1 MQVRKPQLEPDMKQQ
16 TGFKL
21 GKEYLFFQVEFLQA
35 PDSGGWGVILT
46 YSFLSDNPR
55 KDMEF

>member
-1 MQVRKPQLEPDMKQQ
+1 MQQQ
-16 TGFKL
+16 IGFKL

-46 YSFLSDNPR
+46 CSFLSDNPR